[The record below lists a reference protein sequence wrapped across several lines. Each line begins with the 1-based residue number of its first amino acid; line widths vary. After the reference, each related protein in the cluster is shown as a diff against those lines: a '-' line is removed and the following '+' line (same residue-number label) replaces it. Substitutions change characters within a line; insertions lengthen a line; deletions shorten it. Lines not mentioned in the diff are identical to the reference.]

1 MDEKARNEL
10 PAIIARMREV
20 GLTAAA
26 NMTVTEQQNS
36 TVGESPIRGPIWV
49 SKFHLSA
56 PENNVVQELAL
67 RVIDELGNPIKTNS
81 QPASVGID
89 VEWVGYRSNVDSN
102 TPEPPLP
109 ELEKYHKLMGEAK
122 NKGVVMYVYGG
133 AF

>member
-1 MDEKARNEL
+1 MDEKARYEL
-10 PAIIARMREV
+10 PAIIAKMREV

-36 TVGESPIRGPIWV
+36 TVGESPIKGPMWV

-56 PENNVVQELAL
+56 PENDIVQELAL
-67 RVIDELGNPIKTNS
+67 RVIDELGNSIKTNT

-89 VEWVGYRSNVDSN
+89 VEWVGYRNNVDSN
-102 TPEPPLP
+102 TPEPPIS
-109 ELEKYHKLMGEAK
+109 EIEKYHNLMEGAT
-122 NKGVVMYVYGG
+122 NTGVVMYVYGG